1 MSTVSP
7 DEMIDAMSLSHSGET
22 LHDRGHISN
31 KTFYI
36 ALNYQEYT
44 DQINYETRKEIIDR
58 LAELEDEQ
66 ERLVYYV
73 ALLNNKQQETVI
85 RRFYFEGHTWSE
97 VAREL
102 HIAIRTAHKIKSR
115 ALDRLAAMYSFT
127 DGSHS

>member
-1 MSTVSP
+1 
-7 DEMIDAMSLSHSGET
+7 MSLSHSGET

-66 ERLVYYV
+66 ERL
-73 ALLNNKQQETVI
+73 
-85 RRFYFEGHTWSE
+85 
-97 VAREL
+97 
-102 HIAIRTAHKIKSR
+102 
-115 ALDRLAAMYSFT
+115 
-127 DGSHS
+127 